1 MACRIF
7 LISRHDVSYERNCF
21 KWASRG
27 GGGVGGGDTF
37 YSPVIVSQSSGEP
50 VALHY
55 EPQKYFSAFFPSPL
69 RWGSMAGV
77 G

>member
-1 MACRIF
+1 MG
-7 LISRHDVSYERNCF
+7 LT
-21 KWASRG
+21 WW
-27 GGGVGGGDTF
+27 GGVGGGDTF
-37 YSPVIVSQSSGEP
+37 YSPVIESQSSGEP

-55 EPQKYFSAFFPSPL
+55 EPQKYFSAYFPSPL

>member
-1 MACRIF
+1 MMYHMKGTA
-7 LISRHDVSYERNCF
+7 LNGPHVV
-21 KWASRG
+21 G

-37 YSPVIVSQSSGEP
+37 YSPVIESQSSGEP